1 MNSILNKETNTVP
14 RILVNLGCGQTR
26 PHGWIN
32 TDSSLNSWLQ
42 NLPLFHK
49 VVAQLFQS
57 VNYDSNASYM
67 DLRHSWRFSNN
78 SVDVV
83 YASHVFEHLNSS
95 TAVLFL
101 NEAYRVLKPGGII
114 RLVVPDLHQLAKN
127 YIDEYKSG
135 NKSAT
140 RDFLYWMNLCRDN
153 TYPKNR
159 STIVKIINFLQDYP
173 HQHKYMYDFT
183 SLSQMLSDSK
193 YIDLQQAS
201 YAQSK
206 YISEINQVEYTSE
219 GVASIYIE
227 AKKPSQLAQLT

>member
-1 MNSILNKETNTVP
+1 MSNKESTKSS
-14 RILVNLGCGQTR
+14 RILLNLGCGQTR
-26 PHGWIN
+26 PQGWIN

-49 VVAQLFQS
+49 VAVQLFQR
-57 VNYDSNASYM
+57 VNYDSSANYM
-67 DLRHSWRFSNN
+67 DLRHHWKFSDN
-78 SVDVV
+78 SVDIV

-114 RLVVPDLHQLAKN
+114 RLVVPDLHQLAKI

-153 TYPKNR
+153 TYPKNK
-159 STIVKIINFLQDYP
+159 SIIVKIINFLQDYP

-183 SLSQMLSDSK
+183 SLSQILSDNK
-193 YIDLQQAS
+193 YTDLQQATYS
-201 YAQSK
+201 QSK
-206 YISEINQVEYTSE
+206 YIPEINQVEYTSE
-219 GVASIYIE
+219 GVVSIYIE
-227 AKKPSQLAQLT
+227 AKKPSQLSEVI